1 MTKKL
6 ISLFL
11 VVVMLSSL
19 CSVFALEDVPEI
31 DMQNVVSLNNIEV
44 DLENLPTLSSE
55 QINTASLPA
64 EISADVTSGY
74 IKYPEIKFRKMVSQ
88 WGNCRKEKGILTFNT
103 NLIYAPYEC
112 IKYVILHEFT
122 HLLQPN
128 HSSAFYNELA
138 KICPDWKMHRK
149 KLSEISLRD
158 K

>member
-74 IKYPEIKFRKMVSQ
+74 IKYPEIKFRKMVSR
-88 WGNCRKEKGILTFNT
+88 WGSCNPQKGILTFST
-103 NLIYAPYEC
+103 YLMYAPSDC
-112 IKYVILHEFT
+112 IKYVVLHEFT
-122 HLLQPN
+122 HFLQAN
-128 HSSAFYNELA
+128 HSKKFYDELE
-138 KICPDWKMHRK
+138 KICPQWKVFK
-149 KLSEISLRD
+149 NKLRD
-158 K
+158 VSIR